1 MPTMR
6 MILILRGRARFV
18 LLNFFPSRQLTFYIG
33 KMFAVRIIAVL
44 AMLVLVL
51 MMLDLLS
58 RTGDIL
64 AYAGNGEAELLQYA
78 SLRMPQLVKR
88 FLPYSVLLATIIT
101 LATLNQNS
109 EVTAMKA
116 AGLSAH
122 QILAPLL
129 LVAVVVAGAS
139 FAFNE
144 RVVTR
149 ATATL
154 KAWERVDYGP
164 IPTDP
169 DIRTNVYFN
178 DGNDVL
184 MAREL
189 SGQGADT
196 VLTGVTF
203 YERDDAGMIA
213 RQITGS
219 RATYANPGWLLE
231 DAQIFSVATTQTVS
245 ADGPLLVAPGTTLDQ
260 VALRRVD
267 ADAETL
273 AQLADS
279 IAALKAAGR
288 RTAELEG
295 RWWAKISGPL
305 SAILMPLLGAVAG
318 FGLARSGNLFIRAVI
333 GMALGFAYFV
343 VENAA
348 LAMGSFGGYPPLL
361 AAWSPF
367 VLFLLVGETVLIR
380 TEE

>member
-1 MPTMR
+1 M
-6 MILILRGRARFV
+6 